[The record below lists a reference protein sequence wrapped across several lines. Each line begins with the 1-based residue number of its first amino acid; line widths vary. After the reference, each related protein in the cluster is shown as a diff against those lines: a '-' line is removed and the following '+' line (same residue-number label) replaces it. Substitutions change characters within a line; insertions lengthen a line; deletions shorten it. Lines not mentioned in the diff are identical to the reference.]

1 MPHPAVMP
9 RTRTHPDPGLAH
21 PSSAL
26 RRWTLLAFALGV
38 LVIAVAMLAAPAA
51 AQGDADP
58 PGAQAV
64 GDGVVPGPGEAVA
77 YFAGGCFW
85 CTEADFEKLEGVL
98 DVRSGYMGGHVAAP
112 TYEQVVREDTGHRE
126 AVEVRFDPAR
136 VTYQQLLDA
145 FWRMHDPSDAG
156 GSFVDRG
163 FSYSSAIF
171 TVDADQRALATAS
184 REALEASGKFA
195 APIATAIEDAGPF
208 WLAEAYHQDYYA
220 TNPTRYGFY
229 RAASGRDRFI
239 ERVWADDATVYAA
252 GAVERPAWFLGVP
265 SDAEL
270 RASLDALTY
279 RVVRQ
284 DGTERAF
291 SHPYDAL
298 YDPGIYV
305 DVISG
310 EPLFSSLDKFD
321 SGSGWPS
328 FTRPI
333 DDRHVAT
340 RPDRSLFVVRTEVRS
355 ALADAHLGHV
365 FDDGPAPTGERWC
378 INGVALRFVPLADME
393 AEGYGAYLAPF
404 EAAGLLD

>member
-1 MPHPAVMP
+1 MP
-9 RTRTHPDPGLAH
+9 RTRSLPF

-26 RRWTLLAFALGV
+26 RRWALLAFALGV
-38 LVIAVAMLAAPAA
+38 LAVAVAMLAAPAA
-51 AQGDADP
+51 AQGDVDP
-58 PGAQAV
+58 PGAQAS

-85 CTEADFEKLEGVL
+85 CTEADFEKLDGVL

-126 AVEVRFDPAR
+126 AVEVRYDPER

-163 FSYSSAIF
+163 FSYTSAIF
-171 TVDADQRALATAS
+171 TVDGEQRALATAS
-184 REALEASGKFA
+184 REALAASGKFA

-208 WLAEAYHQDYYA
+208 WLAESYHQDYYA

-229 RAASGRDRFI
+229 RSASGRDRFI

-252 GAVERPAWFLGVP
+252 GAVERPAWFRGVP
-265 SDAEL
+265 SDDEL

-279 RVVRQ
+279 RVVRE
-284 DGTERAF
+284 DATERAF

-340 RPDRSLFVVRTEVRS
+340 RPDRSLFVVRTEARS
-355 ALADAHLGHV
+355 VLADAHLGHV
-365 FDDGPAPTGERWC
+365 FDDGPAPTGQRWC

-393 AEGYGAYLAPF
+393 AEGYGDYLAPF